1 MRKLEGKT
9 AYVTGG
15 GRGIGREV
23 VLKLAQDGANVVVN
37 DLDADVAHAV
47 ADEARSC
54 GVRALAVP
62 GSVSDGDFGDRFVGA
77 GVEAFGGI
85 DIVVNNASAIQLT
98 GTLQTEMKRYDL
110 MQGVNARGTFLV
122 SKTCI
127 PHLKQAQNPHIL
139 TLSPPLDMKAKWFAP
154 HVAYTISKYGMS
166 LCVLGMAGE
175 FRGRV
180 GVNALWPRA
189 AIATAAITQFEGS
202 RYDLDK
208 LRSPEIMAD
217 AAYLAVTSDARTTT
231 GNFWVDDALLA
242 SHGVTDLSRYAPEGV
257 SDAELSPD
265 IFVPSLAEL
274 ASS

>member
-85 DIVVNNASAIQLT
+85 DIVVNNAGYTWDSMINKMSDAQFDAML
-98 GTLQTEMKRYDL
+98 D
-110 MQGVNARGTFLV
+110 V
-122 SKTCI
+122 
-127 PHLKQAQNPHIL
+127 HLKAPFRIL
-139 TLSPPLDMKAKWFAP
+139 
-154 HVAYTISKYGMS
+154 
-166 LCVLGMAGE
+166 
-175 FRGRV
+175 
-180 GVNALWPRA
+180 RA
-189 AIATAAITQFEGS
+189 ASQFKRRLIERPAERTRQRPGGW
-202 RYDLDK
+202 RRRK
-208 LRSPEIMAD
+208 LSQM
-217 AAYLAVTSDARTTT
+217 LAFPVWPQTS
-231 GNFWVDDALLA
+231 
-242 SHGVTDLSRYAPEGV
+242 
-257 SDAELSPD
+257 
-265 IFVPSLAEL
+265 
-274 ASS
+274 